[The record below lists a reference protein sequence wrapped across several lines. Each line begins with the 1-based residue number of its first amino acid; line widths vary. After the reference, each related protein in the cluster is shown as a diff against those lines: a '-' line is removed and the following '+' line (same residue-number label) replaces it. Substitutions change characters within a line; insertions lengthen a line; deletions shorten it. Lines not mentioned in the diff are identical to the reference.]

1 MSFKVWR
8 KKSDNSVVGFCES
21 TYTGFEPG
29 GDLTAYNITTEST
42 PPTVAAP
49 PPSAAAIK
57 LLAVAADPTVQPSV
71 KALLAEIV
79 K

>member
-8 KKSDNSVVGFCES
+8 KKSDNSVVGFCEA

-29 GDLTAYNITTEST
+29 GDLTAYTLSIEATPPALPST
-42 PPTVAAP
+42 PPTQAAV
-49 PPSAAAIK
+49 K
-57 LLAVAADPTVQPSV
+57 LAAVAADPTVPASL
-71 KALLAEIV
+71 KALLAEII